1 MAVDPVDDLVFVST
15 PGNGG
20 VEVLDFSG
28 NIVDTINGFG
38 LSPSDE
44 ANSIVFA
51 DGSIYMTDTT
61 NGTVDRIDPSTMS
74 VQVLTSG
81 LVTPST
87 TPSFPRMDPNSYRL
101 VAPPTSST
109 VHIGDIVGAVPTS

>member
-15 PGNGG
+15 PGNGS

-44 ANSIVFA
+44 ANSIAFA

-74 VQVLTSG
+74 VEVLT
-81 LVTPST
+81 
-87 TPSFPRMDPNSYRL
+87 
-101 VAPPTSST
+101 
-109 VHIGDIVGAVPTS
+109 